1 MTTERRLIIGTFVSL
16 YLFVFATW
24 AGWQVFYSFNACER
38 QARDIEMIADDQDA
52 LLYSVFLFGE
62 IMKAEKRQASK
73 KVLENREP
81 RLQQAIESYA
91 GDCRRAAH
99 KARLS
104 FMLKGYSLYLQ
115 TKQAIY
121 EDSEAA
127 GFDWIRKTLP
137 LNPRYE

>member
-1 MTTERRLIIGTFVSL
+1 MTTERKLIMWNFVLL
-16 YLFVFATW
+16 YVFVFFTW
-24 AGWQVFYSFNACER
+24 IGWESFHRFDTCET
-38 QARDIEMIADDQDA
+38 QAQDIERTADAQDS
-52 LLYSVFLFGE
+52 LLYSVFLFE
-62 IMKAEKRQASK
+62 ESMKAEKRLASK

-81 RLQQAIESYA
+81 RLQQAIEIYA

-104 FMLKGYSLYLQ
+104 FMLKGYGLYLQ
-115 TKQAIY
+115 TKQAVY

-137 LNPRYE
+137 PDPRFE